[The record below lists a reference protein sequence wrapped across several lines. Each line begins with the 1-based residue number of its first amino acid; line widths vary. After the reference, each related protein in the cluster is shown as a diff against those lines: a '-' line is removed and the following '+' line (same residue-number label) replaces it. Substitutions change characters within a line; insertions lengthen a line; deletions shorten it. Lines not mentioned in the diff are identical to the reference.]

1 MKIYSHPGIPAYT
14 GFIYIWMNPK
24 TKKFYLGSH
33 QGHKDDGYTGSG
45 TKFKPRYDE
54 NPQDFKRRIIQ
65 FVCGTHDDLLDAEE
79 KWLLQ
84 IKPNELYGKKYY
96 NCTRNARYVNSNWGK
111 SYSTITDGVTEK
123 RLYDGEDLPDGWSY
137 GRNPFVDNSNT
148 GSLGRIKI
156 TDGLIERFIK
166 PEDIDDI
173 PDGWYLG
180 RHQGEVERLQ
190 NFRHTEESKEA
201 IRLATTGVKHSTER
215 VQKQKDTKQQ
225 NENRWYTNGV
235 EEGQFSKFETVPDGW
250 YLGRY
255 ERNWDTKSGSKGRI
269 KISDGTNEKYVMS
282 SEDVPEGWYI
292 GRAESV
298 RKSMLNNKGQTGRM
312 VINNGID
319 EKFLNKGAAIPSGWK
334 VGRISSSVRGK
345 MIINNGIEQIYIFR
359 ANSIPEGWTRGR
371 APKDSK

>member
-45 TKFKPRYDE
+45 TKFKPKYDA

-65 FVCGTHDDLLDAEE
+65 FICGTHDDLLDAEE
-79 KWLLQ
+79 KWLQQ
-84 IKPNELYGKKYY
+84 IKTNELYGKKYY
-96 NCTRNARYVNSNWGK
+96 NCTRNARYVNSNRGK
-111 SYSTITDGVTEK
+111 GYSTITDGVHEK
-123 RLYDGEDLPDGWSY
+123 RLYEGEDLPDGWLY
-137 GRNPFVDNSNT
+137 GRKPSVDNSNT
-148 GSLGRIKI
+148 GTLGRIKI

-180 RHQGEVERLQ
+180 RHQGEVERLRA
-190 NFRHTEESKEA
+190 FRHTEEAKQA
-201 IRLATTGVKHSTER
+201 IREFRTGIPHSPER
-215 VQKQKDTKQQ
+215 IQKQKDTKMV

-235 EEGQFSKFETVPDGW
+235 EENQFSKFETVPDGW
-250 YLGRY
+250 YPGRF
-255 ERNWDTKSGSKGRI
+255 ERNWGTVSGSKGKV
-269 KISDGTNEKYVMS
+269 KITDGVQEKYVMPV
-282 SEDVPEGWYI
+282 EYIPDGWYI

-298 RKSMLNNKGQTGRM
+298 RKSMRNNKGQTGRI

-319 EKFLNKGAAIPSGWK
+319 EKFMDKGTDVPDGWF

-345 MIINNGIEQIYIFR
+345 MIINNGIEQTYIFR
-359 ANSIPEGWTRGR
+359 GTAIPKGWTKGR
-371 APKDSK
+371 APKDHK